1 MAEKNKKS
9 TAELLK
15 QARKA
20 KQKPSTKALEKTL
33 GKGKNSAKF
42 NKVNFNG

>member
-1 MAEKNKKS
+1 MADKKKKS
-9 TAELLK
+9 TAELLEP
-15 QARKA
+15 R
-20 KQKPSTKALEKTL
+20 TKALEKTL

>member
-1 MAEKNKKS
+1 MADKKKKS
-9 TAELLK
+9 TAELLE

-20 KQKPSTKALEKTL
+20 KQKPRTKALEKTM

-42 NKVNFNG
+42 NTVNFNG

>member
-1 MAEKNKKS
+1 MTDKNKKS
-9 TAELLK
+9 TAELLE
-15 QARKA
+15 
-20 KQKPSTKALEKTL
+20 QKPRTKALEKTL